1 MKDHEL
7 TEDQESAI
15 VAAYSS
21 LYDEYK
27 KCNRKR
33 DLYFKNIA
41 SEHWKKRCLDFQ
53 SVIKDVLKMKVTFK
67 EFKS

>member
-1 MKDHEL
+1 MRKYKL

-15 VAAYSS
+15 VAAYLS

-41 SEHWKKRCLDFQ
+41 SEYWKKRCLDFQ
-53 SVIKDVLKMKVTFK
+53 SVMKDVLKIDVTFK
-67 EFKS
+67 KL